1 MVIEAPLRYPIT
13 GIACCCARTASGPRR
28 RAAEQR
34 DELAHF
40 VPFRENL
47 SHRVWWRR
55 PNEYNRR

>member
-1 MVIEAPLRYPIT
+1 MLRPH
-13 GIACCCARTASGPRR
+13 RERPRD

-34 DELAHF
+34 DELVHF

-47 SHRVWWRR
+47 SHRVWRRR